1 MANETRRT
9 TALRTLAIDPG
20 TREMGFAVL
29 ESTDLLY
36 FGVHTFKHRRSVRGL
51 CAEGQ
56 QFVRGLLDTFAPQ
69 VFVIEQT
76 WYAQSKRSAR
86 LRVFVEA
93 MQRCALRQGLIVL
106 AYTPTMVKRM
116 VCGRGDA
123 TKREVAET
131 LIRQRYPYLEKYLK
145 TDLRT
150 RERYWQN
157 MFDAVALGLTGCEE
171 GYKKRVSLTKVT
183 KQRDENT

>member
-1 MANETRRT
+1 MANKTRRT

-56 QFVRGLLDTFAPQ
+56 QFIRGLLDTFAPQ
-69 VFVIEQT
+69 VFVIEKT

-93 MQRCALRQGLIVL
+93 MQRCALQHGLITL

-131 LIRQRYPYLEKYLK
+131 RIRQRYPYQEKYLT

-157 MFDAVALGLTGCEE
+157 MFDAVALGLTECEE
-171 GYKKRVSLTKVT
+171 GYKKRMALTASRRSEE
-183 KQRDENT
+183 QNT